1 MKKLWQKN
9 KKLNEQVEH
18 YCSKNNVEIDNQLI
32 TFDVFGSMAHSNM
45 LYSIGVLTLKEYQQ
59 IHLELKEILTLKDS
73 GAFRIELGDE
83 DVHTKIEGYLTDKL
97 GDIGKKIH
105 TGRSR
110 NDQINVDL
118 QLYSKSSLFQVAQS
132 CMELILSFLDF
143 VATHEFVPMPGYTHM
158 QKAMPSSVGMWA
170 ESFAESFLDDLSIL
184 KSAYRINDASPL
196 GSGAGYGIPL
206 PLDRE
211 LTAKLLGF
219 KKVQNNSLYAQVS
232 RCKIQYLIL
241 HSLAQCMLTLSR
253 FAEDMLLFTTSEFNF
268 FVIPEELQTGSS
280 IMPQKKNLDAMEVL
294 RANTY
299 KVLHHE
305 NVTASI
311 LTGLPSGYNSDFA
324 ETKESLFASF
334 SITNDSLNIVKL
346 LIDSIQPNKESLQQA
361 HSPELYATH
370 QTYELVQKGVPFRKA
385 YGQIGSKLGS
395 LRLPDIK
402 KVLTLSTHVGGTGN
416 LNVPFICKQAI
427 KQAAWWKI
435 QKQNY
440 TDSIKKLKYAIIS
453 P

>member
-1 MKKLWQKN
+1 MKKLWQKD
-9 KKLNEQVEH
+9 KKLNEQIEH

-45 LYSIGVLTLKEYQQ
+45 LYSIGVLTLKECQQ
-59 IHLELKEILTLKDS
+59 IHLELKEILTLKES

-83 DVHTKIEGYLTDKL
+83 DVHTKIEGYLTNKL

-118 QLYSKSSLFQVAQS
+118 QLYSKSALFQVAQS
-132 CMELILSFLDF
+132 CSELISSFLDF
-143 VATHEFVPMPGYTHM
+143 AATHEFVPMHGYTHM
-158 QKAMPSSVGMWA
+158 QQAMPSSVGMWA
-170 ESFAESFLDDLSIL
+170 ESFAESLLDDLNIL
-184 KSAYRINDASPL
+184 KSAYEINDSSPL
-196 GSGAGYGIPL
+196 GSGAGYGVPL
-206 PLDRE
+206 PLDRK
-211 LTAKLLGF
+211 LTATLLGF

-241 HSLAQCMLTLSR
+241 HSLAQCMLALSR
-253 FAEDMLLFTTSEFNF
+253 FAEDMLLFTTSEFDF
-268 FVIPEELQTGSS
+268 FIIPEELQTGSS
-280 IMPQKKNLDAMEVL
+280 IMPQKKNLDAMEAL

-311 LTGLPSGYNSDFA
+311 LAGLPSGYNSDFA
-324 ETKESLFASF
+324 ETKESLFTSF
-334 SITNDSLNIVKL
+334 LITNESLNVVKL
-346 LIDSIQPNKESLQQA
+346 LVDSIEPNIESLVNA

-370 QTYELVQKGVPFRKA
+370 RTFDLVQKGIPFREA
-385 YGQIGSKLGS
+385 YAQIGSDLHS
-395 LRLPDIK
+395 SHLPDIK
-402 KVLTLSTHVGGTGN
+402 KTLALSIHIGGTGN
-416 LNVPFICKQAI
+416 LNLPFIREQAI
-427 KQAAWWKI
+427 KQAVWWKI

-440 TDSIKKLKYAIIS
+440 INSIKKLKYAIIS